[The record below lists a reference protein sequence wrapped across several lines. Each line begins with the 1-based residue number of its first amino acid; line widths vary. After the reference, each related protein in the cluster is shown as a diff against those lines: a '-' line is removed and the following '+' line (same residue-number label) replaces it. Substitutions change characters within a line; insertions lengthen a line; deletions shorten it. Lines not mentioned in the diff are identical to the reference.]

1 MVDSDAVPVIDSC
14 WLCGRPLGATVE
26 WHHPVPKA
34 KGGRDRQKVHPIC
47 HEAIHA
53 HFSNSQLGRMG
64 ADKAAVLAEPPT
76 TIACVAVFAAWVAG
90 KPPDFHA
97 PTKGKK
103 R

>member
-1 MVDSDAVPVIDSC
+1 MVDDDAAPMSDRC
-14 WLCGRPLGATVE
+14 WLCGRALGTQVE

-34 KGGRDRQKVHPIC
+34 KGGRDRRQVHPIC

-64 ADKAAVLAEPPT
+64 ADPGTHRAALLAEPG
-76 TIACVAVFAAWVAG
+76 VAAFVAWVAG

-97 PTKGKK
+97 PTRGKK

>member
-1 MVDSDAVPVIDSC
+1 MVDDDAAPMNDAC
-14 WLCGRPLGATVE
+14 WLCGRPLGAQVE

-34 KGGRDRQKVHPIC
+34 KAKAKSGRDRQMVHLIC

-64 ADKAAVLAEPPT
+64 ADKTALLAEPGL
-76 TIACVAVFAAWVAG
+76 AAFVTWVAG

>member
-1 MVDSDAVPVIDSC
+1 MAENDAAPHPC
-14 WLCGRPLGATVE
+14 WLCGRVLGSMVE

-34 KGGRDRQKVHPIC
+34 KGGRQLVPVHPIC

-64 ADKAAVLAEPPT
+64 ADKAALLAEPGL
-76 TIACVAVFAAWVAG
+76 AAFVAWVAG

>member
-1 MVDSDAVPVIDSC
+1 VE
-14 WLCGRPLGATVE
+14 VE

-34 KGGRDRQKVHPIC
+34 TGGRDRQKVHPIC

-64 ADKAAVLAEPPT
+64 AVKATVLAEPG
-76 TIACVAVFAAWVAG
+76 VAAFVAWVAG

>member
-14 WLCGRPLGATVE
+14 WLCGRPLGVEVE

-64 ADKAAVLAEPPT
+64 ADRAAVLAEPG
-76 TIACVAVFAAWVAG
+76 VAAFVAWVAG
-90 KPPDFHA
+90 KTPDFHA